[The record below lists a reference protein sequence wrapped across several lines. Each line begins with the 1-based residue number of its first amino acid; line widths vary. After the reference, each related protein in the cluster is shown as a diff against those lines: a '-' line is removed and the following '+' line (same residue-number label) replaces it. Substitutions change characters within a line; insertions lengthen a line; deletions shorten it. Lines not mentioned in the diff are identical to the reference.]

1 MEYLGEKLA
10 EDAEETY
17 GYDQELDMS
26 PENTTVIQ
34 DWKYAPMFNIIFEQ
48 DRMQMISVYVMLCMY
63 ICIIA
68 LAAIGVMTYV
78 RSISV
83 ATDNKGIFESL
94 TKLGADHAYQR
105 MILKK
110 QFGKNLFFIR
120 ELSVVEQVFYFLS

>member
-1 MEYLGEKLA
+1 MERTTELSNRQLGLWNIWEKKLA

-94 TKLGADHAYQR
+94 TKLGQTMH
-105 MILKK
+105 
-110 QFGKNLFFIR
+110 IR
-120 ELSVVEQVFYFLS
+120 EWY